1 MTSPMSGGFGRQSV
15 SPRGGLT
22 LEYPMSLGVF
32 TEYADAQR
40 AVDYLSDNEF
50 PVENCMIVGTELKQ
64 IERVVG
70 RLTWGR
76 VLAGG
81 ALSGA
86 WFGAFIGLILSMFE
100 SGVNVLGVVISTV
113 IFGAVFGA
121 VWAAIGYSLTGG
133 KRDFQSVTQ
142 VVATKY
148 EVLVEHKFAMRA
160 HELLDNMPGG
170 GATLT

>member
-1 MTSPMSGGFGRQSV
+1 MSNPMSGGFNRQ
-15 SPRGGLT
+15 GAGLRAGLA
-22 LEYPMSLGVF
+22 LEYPMSLGIF
-32 TEYADAQR
+32 SDYRDAQR
-40 AVDYLSDNEF
+40 AVDYLSDNQF

-100 SGVNVLGVVISTV
+100 SVNVLGVVVSTV
-113 IFGAVFGA
+113 IFGAIFGA
-121 VWAAIGYSLTGG
+121 IWAAIGYNLTAGH
-133 KRDFQSVTQ
+133 RDFQSVTQ

-148 EVLVEHKFAMRA
+148 EVLVEHKFAMQAR
-160 HELLDNMPGG
+160 ELLDKMPGG
-170 GATLT
+170 GPTLT